1 MFYIHNVKEL
11 RSQGVEFFQDEQKNV
26 WQASLCGEQIEC
38 DTVLHALEGNVREI
52 FFSSIMFINVLGSK
66 VFYTIV

>member
-11 RSQGVEFFQDEQKNV
+11 RSQGAEFFQDEQKNI

-38 DTVLHALEGNVREI
+38 DTVLH
-52 FFSSIMFINVLGSK
+52 VL
-66 VFYTIV
+66 